1 MPKNQRSRIVT
12 SKLYRQKLAEATS
25 DVCTAVKAG
34 ISDVRELKWIVRNR
48 VDEIPGGD
56 VDWALTGVVLSRAKQ
71 HLRLEGWEIDDNG
84 IVRNVENLHPEEC
97 EQIKT
102 RREKRILGETRNLY
116 SFAVRTGHQ
125 RDAER
130 YRKRIEM
137 ICDELDFDPDEFL
150 ATQQEL
156 SWQSDPVESADPA

>member
-1 MPKNQRSRIVT
+1 MPKNQRSRIFM
-12 SKLYRQKLAEATS
+12 SKLYRKKLEEITS
-25 DVCTAVKAG
+25 DVIVAVKAG
-34 ISDVRELKWIVRNR
+34 ITDPLELKTIVRNR

-56 VDWALTGVVLSRAKQ
+56 VDWAMTGLALSRAKQ
-71 HLRLEGWEIDDNG
+71 QMRRDGYEIDDNG

-116 SFAVRTGHQ
+116 SFAIRTGHQ

-137 ICDELDFDPDEFL
+137 ICDELDFDTEEFL
-150 ATQQEL
+150 TTQQEL
-156 SWQSDPVESADPA
+156 SWQSEPVHVEATP